1 MWLGKLSKLR
11 DSVIVEPQYNEPLY
25 NQVLT
30 ITSDF
35 LYPRNDKIH
44 EKEPWY
50 NETSS

>member
-1 MWLGKLSKLR
+1 MLLGNLTKVR
-11 DSVIVEPQYNEPLY
+11 DYITVEPLYNEPLY

-44 EKEPWY
+44 KKEPSY
-50 NETSS
+50 NETSL